1 MEYPKDKKSA
11 YLTGYEII
19 TNIDDLIIKGDSAG
33 KWRSD
38 WEQLG
43 KKIPYDYS
51 DDHIKKGIMYTD
63 SDQLFKYSL
72 NNVNTM
78 FEDPTYL
85 GFNIKFDKTNSPL
98 WDFGGTPQKGNTT
111 NSAKSFINKYK
122 DYIQEI
128 SIRDVILANFQA
140 GLDEIFTGFHETS
153 FKKSYY
159 IESIKGLEKLT
170 EKMVDPKKDRIT
182 VILSEDVSL
191 SSSYLAEL
199 YNNLLYSYRNQKY
212 ILPDNTLRFDLL
224 IEITDIR
231 IFNIINASGSTINTS
246 PPKMVYTLH
255 DCNFDFFKSV
265 PFGDEISV
273 AGYSGVDKKHSS
285 LSFDIKY
292 KSVSKEFKSSLISGS
307 VSLHNKLANLVNNKI
322 LNVSSYFD
330 GDIKT
335 NTVLKSQQKFSHSE
349 SIIPKTIDG
358 NTISNA
364 TNGLTTTVKNKQ
376 DSTSQSVKTKEDE
389 ELQNAKNGAKSKVD
403 DILNSKFAKKGTDKL
418 VGEWLNGIGDKLKQ
432 TSLKELGA
440 YEDKLIGRYNDIR
453 AKLLDEMVRQVRVE
467 KVLPRI
473 YPDNVYASD
482 FRTLSLESFAKGL
495 GSSLANNIQDSVVS
509 GILGATNI
517 KK

>member
-11 YLTGYEII
+11 YLTGYDII

-51 DDHIKKGIMYTD
+51 DNHIRKGMMYTE
-63 SDQLFKYSL
+63 SDQLFRYSL
-72 NNVNTM
+72 NDKNTF

-85 GFNIKFDKTNSPL
+85 GFNVKFDKTNSPL
-98 WDFGGTPQKGNTT
+98 WDFGGTPPKGNTT
-111 NSAKSFINKYK
+111 NSAASFIKKYIDIPEVAK
-122 DYIQEI
+122 REK
-128 SIRDVILANFQA
+128 ILSEFLG
-140 GLDEIFTGFHETS
+140 GLDKIFTGFHETS

-159 IESIKGLEKLT
+159 IESIKGLEKFT
-170 EKMVDPKKDRIT
+170 EKMIDYKKDRLTIT
-182 VILSEDVSL
+182 LSEDVSL

-212 ILPDNTLRFDLL
+212 ILPDNTLRFDLM

-231 IFNIINASGSTINTS
+231 IFNILNVSGSSINTN

-273 AGYSGVDKKHSS
+273 AGFSGVDKKHSS

-292 KSVSKEFKSSLISGS
+292 KSISKEFKSALISGS
-307 VSLHNKLANLVNNKI
+307 ISLHNKLANLVNNKI
-322 LNVSSYFD
+322 LNVSSHFD
-330 GDIKT
+330 SDIKQH
-335 NTVLKSQQKFSHSE
+335 TVLKSQQKFSSSE

-364 TNGLTTTVKNKQ
+364 TNSLSATVKNKQ
-376 DSTSQSVKTKEDE
+376 DSTIQSIKTKEDE
-389 ELQNAKNGAKSKVD
+389 QLQNAKNGAKSKVD

-418 VGEWLNGIGDKLKQ
+418 VNEWLNGIGDKLKQ

-453 AKLLDEMVRQVRVE
+453 GKLLDEMVRQVRVE

-473 YPDNVYASD
+473 YPDNVYSAD

-495 GSSLANNIQDSVVS
+495 GSSLANDIQGSVVS